1 LKRYPNIAARVFV
14 VWEPILSTD
23 WSPPSTF
30 ALNRIPDARVQ
41 QYWDP
46 DHIVATKL
54 AADRRGPQPK
64 EDCCERSGFLW
75 DLVAVY
81 PVDPIWTDRL
91 PIAILFN
98 GPVVDVK
105 EDLDKSFAAA
115 GVSAKRRFARSFTN
129 PQLTGAAFYR

>member
-1 LKRYPNIAARVFV
+1 MFV

-30 ALNRIPDARVQ
+30 ALNLISDTRVQ

-46 DHIVATKL
+46 DHLVAKKL
-54 AADRRGPQPK
+54 ANDRRGWQPK
-64 EDCCERSGFLW
+64 EDCCERSGILW

-81 PVDPIWTDRL
+81 PVEPIWTDRL
-91 PIAILFN
+91 PLAVLFN

-105 EDLDKSFAAA
+105 EDLEKSLAAA
-115 GVSAKRRFARSFTN
+115 GRSAKRPFAVSLPTRPTPS
-129 PQLTGAAFYR
+129 GAVLDP